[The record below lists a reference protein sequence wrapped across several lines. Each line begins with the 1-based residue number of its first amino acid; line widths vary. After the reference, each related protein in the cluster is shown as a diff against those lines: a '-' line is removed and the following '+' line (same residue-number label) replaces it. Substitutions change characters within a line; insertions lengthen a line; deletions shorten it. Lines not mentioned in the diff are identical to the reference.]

1 MLLVPVTGLVT
12 ASNTNIKMLQKSV
25 GPWVRGAMSPFKGDY
40 SANIVIVKIQGV
52 FLWFLHGEFQKKGLG
67 FGVFN
72 IGVS

>member
-40 SANIVIVKIQGV
+40 SANIVIVKIQGLCLWLAYMGSFKKRASDLV
-52 FLWFLHGEFQKKGLG
+52 F
-67 FGVFN
+67 
-72 IGVS
+72 ST